1 MNGSRDNIKTYLL
14 NKYKT
19 SICIEE
25 IVESSESYEVK
36 FYKDLF
42 TDWQILTKIVINKNE
57 LITFN
62 RNEFLKTIF
71 YE

>member
-1 MNGSRDNIKTYLL
+1 MNDSKDNIKRYLL
-14 NKYKT
+14 NKYQT

-25 IVESSESYEVK
+25 IVESLENYEVK

-42 TDWQILTKIVINKNE
+42 TDWQMLTKIVINKNE
-57 LITFN
+57 LVSFN

>member
-1 MNGSRDNIKTYLL
+1 MNDSKDDIKRYLL
-14 NKYKT
+14 NKYQT
-19 SICIEE
+19 SIYIEE
-25 IVESSESYEVK
+25 VVESSESYEVK

-42 TDWQILTKIVINKNE
+42 TDWQMLTKIVINKNE
-57 LITFN
+57 LVSFN

>member
-1 MNGSRDNIKTYLL
+1 MNDSKDNIKRYLL
-14 NKYKT
+14 NKYQT

-25 IVESSESYEVK
+25 IAESLENYEVK

-42 TDWQILTKIVINKNE
+42 TDWQMLTKIVINKNE
-57 LITFN
+57 LVSFN

>member
-1 MNGSRDNIKTYLL
+1 MNDSKDNIKRYLL
-14 NKYKT
+14 NKYQT

-25 IVESSESYEVK
+25 IVESLENYEVK

-57 LITFN
+57 LVSFN

>member
-1 MNGSRDNIKTYLL
+1 MNDSKDNIKRYLL
-14 NKYKT
+14 NKYQT

-25 IVESSESYEVK
+25 IVESLENYEVK

-42 TDWQILTKIVINKNE
+42 TDWQVLTKIVINKNE
-57 LITFN
+57 LVSFN

>member
-1 MNGSRDNIKTYLL
+1 MNDSKDNIKNYLFK
-14 NKYKT
+14 KYQT
-19 SICIEE
+19 SIYIEQ
-25 IVESSESYEVK
+25 IVESMENYEVK

-42 TDWQILTKIVINKNE
+42 TDWQILTTIVINKHE
-57 LITFN
+57 LISFN